1 MITAIGIFIC
11 GAAVGL
17 LISVAIELTL
27 LSKKMAEIRAL
38 KTERDKLLEIIRTN
52 RNPQI
57 RVEHISAATAPNM
70 VRWVKL
76 VTGDT
81 L

>member
-17 LISVAIELTL
+17 LISVAIELIL

-52 RNPQI
+52 RNP
-57 RVEHISAATAPNM
+57 VEHISAATAPNM
-70 VRWVKL
+70 FRWVKL